1 VGNTRARLEGSWF
14 ESGKPHESKKIS
26 HLHMT
31 DYMVVYMV
39 ASSIHGK
46 NNIFEVSIYYFEFLK
61 LFFGISYL

>member
-1 VGNTRARLEGSWF
+1 
-14 ESGKPHESKKIS
+14 
-26 HLHMT
+26 MT